1 MIIYW
6 QKRCTRF
13 CRGWTGCSL
22 AAVARAIMSAGAGG
36 LFPAPPAPPPLHLAQ
51 HLAAGQASILIIIII
66 ILRPDIST
74 FAFANYEII
83 SGIKIITKGDHTTP
97 LVRTDK
103 YFVSSSTCNP
113 TACSHWL
120 TQSQKE
126 DDIYYLFIIG

>member
-51 HLAAGQASILIIIII
+51 HLAASQASILIIIII

-74 FAFANYEII
+74 FAFANYEVI
-83 SGIKIITKGDHTTP
+83 SGIKIITKGDHTREHEENI
-97 LVRTDK
+97 LVIIFK
-103 YFVSSSTCNP
+103 KKHVFWYKI
-113 TACSHWL
+113 
-120 TQSQKE
+120 QK
-126 DDIYYLFIIG
+126 

>member
-74 FAFANYEII
+74 FAFANYEVI
-83 SGIKIITKGDHTTP
+83 SGIKIITKGDHTREHEETMFP
-97 LVRTDK
+97 QWKHISHIIKKRMYFGTK
-103 YFVSSSTCNP
+103 YKNN
-113 TACSHWL
+113 
-120 TQSQKE
+120 
-126 DDIYYLFIIG
+126 YYL